1 MNYTYKDPNT
11 GISYNTNW
19 VVLIYGVAGDN
30 TEAIKD
36 AINDYCLENS
46 DYDRTK
52 WKEIFTELFS
62 RTEIVLLPRYDLYSI
77 PTLYTQEG
85 IHKSMLNLEECISYA
100 LSNIS
105 YYDSAH
111 IRNNVTI
118 FPHDYKCI
126 MVLAVPGDTN
136 IEGARSIQEI
146 YPDYIPVSSTSTDF
160 MRMKEATR
168 EFCLKLEAMLRICGD
183 LDENT
188 DIPQGYR
195 RVRRDNQL
203 YISVTIN
210 KVYYLMKGYK
220 A

>member
-1 MNYTYKDPNT
+1 
-11 GISYNTNW
+11 
-19 VVLIYGVAGDN
+19 
-30 TEAIKD
+30 
-36 AINDYCLENS
+36 
-46 DYDRTK
+46 
-52 WKEIFTELFS
+52 
-62 RTEIVLLPRYDLYSI
+62 
-77 PTLYTQEG
+77 
-85 IHKSMLNLEECISYA
+85 
-100 LSNIS
+100 
-105 YYDSAH
+105 
-111 IRNNVTI
+111 
-118 FPHDYKCI
+118 
-126 MVLAVPGDTN
+126 
-136 IEGARSIQEI
+136 
-146 YPDYIPVSSTSTDF
+146 